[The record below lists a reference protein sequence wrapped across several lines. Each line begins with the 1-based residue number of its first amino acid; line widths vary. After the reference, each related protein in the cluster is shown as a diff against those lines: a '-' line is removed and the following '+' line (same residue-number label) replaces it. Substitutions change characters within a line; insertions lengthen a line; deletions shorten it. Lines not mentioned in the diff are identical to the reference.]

1 VNIQPAFPSKS
12 FATRSTRKRLEFCV
26 VCSFVTN
33 QMFSPYKP
41 FIAQSTQMRPWLV
54 TTWTSRITAAVSRNL
69 HLKTAPQKGE
79 TNQCCLPQ
87 SLIPQYSLRCVTSA
101 CAVSVVHSCELPL
114 SYIQPSTSWLPGPNR
129 QPGSRPAV
137 GTHAAACRLPC

>member
-1 VNIQPAFPSKS
+1 MNIQPAFPSKS

-54 TTWTSRITAAVSRNL
+54 TTWTSRNTAAVSRNL
-69 HLKTAPQKGE
+69 HLKTAPQKGK

-114 SYIQPSTSWLPGPNR
+114 RSGRACNSFLTAADSTN
-129 QPGSRPAV
+129 GSQDFFP
-137 GTHAAACRLPC
+137 HS